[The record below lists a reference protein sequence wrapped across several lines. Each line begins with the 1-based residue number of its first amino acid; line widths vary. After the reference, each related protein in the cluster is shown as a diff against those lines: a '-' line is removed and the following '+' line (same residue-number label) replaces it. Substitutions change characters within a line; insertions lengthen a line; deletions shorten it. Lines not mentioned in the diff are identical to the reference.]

1 MDMGFIGI
9 VLGAILAYFIVVR
22 MGALALQLTG
32 IEPEVAK
39 FQALS
44 ALTGTGFTTTEAE
57 RVVRH
62 RARRRIVT
70 ILIIVGNAGLLTI
83 IGALIVSFTKVTG
96 YRGLFIH
103 LAILIA
109 GILVLYRLI
118 AASRFGN
125 RVIAWF
131 LRPFMRRALSSSP
144 GIEEI
149 YGVEKGWSVSLVTV
163 KKGSKNIDSTISS
176 VGSKGELE
184 ILAID
189 RPDVSITRPS
199 GEEKIQEGDRL
210 LVYGSG
216 AAVKRLGA

>member
-1 MDMGFIGI
+1 MGFVGI
-9 VLGAILAYFIVVR
+9 VLAAILAYFIIVR
-22 MGALALQLTG
+22 IGALALQLTG

-62 RARRRIVT
+62 RARRRIIT

-96 YRGLFIH
+96 YRGLLIH
-103 LAILIA
+103 LAVLIA
-109 GILVLYRLI
+109 GILILYRLI

-149 YGVEKGWSVSLVTV
+149 YGVEKGWGVNLVSI
-163 KKGSKNIDSTISS
+163 KKGSKNIGLTLSDI
-176 VGSKGELE
+176 GSEGELE

-189 RPDVSITRPS
+189 RENVSITSPTD
-199 GEEKIQEGDRL
+199 EERLQEGDRL

-216 AAVKRLGA
+216 KALKRLVA